1 MSSNNFF
8 ESSNNNNINFL
19 FEFSNKDTNIQKKS
33 KIKGNNNYT
42 NIAQFNISNNNDK
55 NIITGDRFI
64 PLKNN
69 SDNNLSILLYL
80 LLLLRYY

>member
-19 FEFSNKDTNIQKKS
+19 FEFSNKDANIQKKS

-42 NIAQFNISNNNDK
+42 NIA
-55 NIITGDRFI
+55 
-64 PLKNN
+64 
-69 SDNNLSILLYL
+69 
-80 LLLLRYY
+80 